1 MRLTDIAV
9 KNAKPSDKQI
19 KLSDGKGL
27 YLLVH
32 PNGSKYWQAAY
43 RFDGKQKV
51 FSIGTYPSVSLS
63 EARTSLLEMKYLLAN
78 GVDPLQQKKAV
89 KAEER
94 GDFTFEAVARDW
106 HKKMSVSERWIPKHS
121 ERILNSLIN
130 HLFPAI
136 GSKDITKLTTR
147 DLLLPLRK
155 IEGKGQHETASR
167 LKQRITAIMRYAVQE
182 DMITHNPANELGGT
196 LITPKRTHYPA
207 LELEQIPDL
216 LSRIDAYKG
225 RRITVLALKLT
236 LLVFIRSSEL
246 RFARWTEIDF
256 KNALWVIPPER
267 DEIEN
272 VRFSER
278 GSKMRMPHYVP
289 LSHQTLDILK
299 ELKDISSDISDGQ
312 GLIFIGSHDYRKPMS
327 ENTINKSLRLMG
339 YDTQK
344 DICGHGFR
352 TMACSSLVESGIW
365 TEDAI
370 ERQMSHKEQ
379 NNVRAAYTH
388 KAKHITQRRLMLQ
401 WWADYLDA
409 NKDKHIMPFEFS
421 MNESHK

>member
-9 KNAKPSDKQI
+9 KNAKPSDRQI

-43 RFDGKQKV
+43 RYDGKQKV

-63 EARTSLLEMKYLLAN
+63 EARTSLLEMKSLLAN
-78 GVDPLQQKKAV
+78 GIDPLQQKKAA

-94 GDFTFEAVARDW
+94 GDFTFEAVAREW
-106 HKKMSVSERWIPKHS
+106 HKKMAVSERWIPKHS
-121 ERILNSLIN
+121 ERVLNSLIN
-130 HLFPAI
+130 HLFTAI
-136 GSKDITKLTTR
+136 GSRDVKTLKTR

-155 IEGKGQHETASR
+155 IEAKGQNETASR

-182 DMITHNPANELGGT
+182 DLITQNPADYLDGT
-196 LITPKRTHYPA
+196 LTTPKRNHYPA

-216 LSRIDAYKG
+216 LARIDAYNG
-225 RRITVLALKLT
+225 SRLTVLALKLT

-246 RFARWTEIDF
+246 RFARWPEIDL
-256 KNALWVIPPER
+256 KNQLWIIPPER
-267 DEIEN
+267 EEIKN

-278 GSKMRMPHYVP
+278 GSKMRMPHYIP
-289 LSHQTLDILK
+289 LSNQAIDVLK
-299 ELKDISSDISDGQ
+299 ELKEISYDISDGE
-312 GLIFIGSHDYRKPMS
+312 GLIFIGCHDYNKPMS
-327 ENTINKSLRLMG
+327 ENTINKALRQMG
-339 YDTQK
+339 YDTKTQ
-344 DICGHGFR
+344 ICGHGFR

-388 KAKHITQRRLMLQ
+388 KAKHITQRRLMIQ

-409 NKDKHIMPFEFS
+409 NKENHIMPFDFARI
-421 MNESHK
+421 N

>member
-9 KNAKPSDKQI
+9 KNARPSGKQV

-32 PNGSKYWQAAY
+32 PNGSKYWQVAY
-43 RFDGKQKV
+43 RYDGKQKV
-51 FSIGTYPSVSLS
+51 FSLGTYPNVPLA
-63 EARTSLLEMKYLLAN
+63 EARTK
-78 GVDPLQQKKAV
+78 LQQKKAV
-89 KAEER
+89 KAEECS
-94 GDFTFEAVARDW
+94 DFTFEAVARVW
-106 HKKMSVSERWIPKHS
+106 HDKMSVSERWIPQHS

-136 GSKDITKLTTR
+136 GSKSITKLTTR
-147 DLLLPLRK
+147 DLLRPLRK
-155 IEGKGQHETASR
+155 IEAKGQHETASR
-167 LKQRITAIMRYAVQE
+167 LKQRMTAIMRYAVQE

-216 LSRIDAYKG
+216 LARIDAYNG
-225 RRITVLALKLT
+225 RRLTKLALKLT
-236 LLVFIRSSEL
+236 MLVFIRSSEL
-246 RFARWTEIDF
+246 RFARWPEIDF
-256 KNALWVIPPER
+256 KNALWVIPTER
-267 DEIEN
+267 EEIEN
-272 VRFSER
+272 VRYSER
-278 GSKMRMPHYVP
+278 GSKMRIPHYVP
-289 LSHQTLDILK
+289 LSSQSIEILK
-299 ELKDISSDISDGQ
+299 ELKDISYDVSDGK
-312 GLIFIGSHDYRKPMS
+312 GLIFIGAHDYRKPMS
-327 ENTINKSLRLMG
+327 ENTINKSLRQMG

-409 NKDKHIMPFEFS
+409 NKEIHIMPFDFART
-421 MNESHK
+421 NN

>member
-1 MRLTDIAV
+1 
-9 KNAKPSDKQI
+9 
-19 KLSDGKGL
+19 
-27 YLLVH
+27 
-32 PNGSKYWQAAY
+32 
-43 RFDGKQKV
+43 
-51 FSIGTYPSVSLS
+51 
-63 EARTSLLEMKYLLAN
+63 
-78 GVDPLQQKKAV
+78 
-89 KAEER
+89 
-94 GDFTFEAVARDW
+94 
-106 HKKMSVSERWIPKHS
+106 
-121 ERILNSLIN
+121 
-130 HLFPAI
+130 
-136 GSKDITKLTTR
+136 
-147 DLLLPLRK
+147 
-155 IEGKGQHETASR
+155 
-167 LKQRITAIMRYAVQE
+167 MRYAVQE
-182 DMITHNPANELGGT
+182 DMIAQNPANELGGT

-207 LELEQIPDL
+207 LELEKIPDL
-216 LSRIDAYKG
+216 LARIDAYNG
-225 RRITVLALKLT
+225 RRLTVLALKLT
-236 LLVFIRSSEL
+236 MLVFIRSSEL
-246 RFARWTEIDF
+246 RFARWPEIDF

-278 GSKMRMPHYVP
+278 GSKMRIPHYVP
-289 LSHQTLDILK
+289 LCKQAIKILEELK
-299 ELKDISSDISDGQ
+299 EISYDVSDGQ

-379 NNVRAAYTH
+379 NNVRAAYIH

-409 NKDKHIMPFEFS
+409 NKERHIMPFDFARI
-421 MNESHK
+421 NN

>member
-63 EARTSLLEMKYLLAN
+63 EARTSLLEMKSLLAN

-106 HKKMSVSERWIPKHS
+106 HKKMSVSERWIPQHS

-155 IEGKGQHETASR
+155 IEAKGQHETASR

-182 DMITHNPANELGGT
+182 DMIAQNPANELGGT

-207 LELEQIPDL
+207 LELEKIPDL
-216 LSRIDAYKG
+216 LARIDAYNG
-225 RRITVLALKLT
+225 RRLTVLALKLT
-236 LLVFIRSSEL
+236 MLVFIRSSEL
-246 RFARWTEIDF
+246 RFARWPEIDF

-278 GSKMRMPHYVP
+278 GSKMRIPHYVP
-289 LSHQTLDILK
+289 LCKQAIKILEELK
-299 ELKDISSDISDGQ
+299 EISYDVSDGQ

-379 NNVRAAYTH
+379 NNVRAAYIH

-409 NKDKHIMPFEFS
+409 NKERHIMPFDFARI
-421 MNESHK
+421 NN

>member
-9 KNAKPSDKQI
+9 KNAKPSDKPTKI
-19 KLSDGKGL
+19 SDGKGL

-51 FSIGTYPSVSLS
+51 FSIGTYPAVSLA
-63 EARTSLLEMKYLLAN
+63 EARTSLLEMKSLLAN
-78 GVDPLQQKKAV
+78 GVDPLQQKKAL

-94 GDFTFEAVARDW
+94 GDFTFEAIARDW
-106 HKKMSVSERWIPKHS
+106 HKKMSVSERWIPQHS

-130 HLFPAI
+130 HLFPSI

-167 LKQRITAIMRYAVQE
+167 LKQRITAIMRYAVQG
-182 DMITHNPANELGGT
+182 DLISQNPANELGGT
-196 LITPKRTHYPA
+196 LIPPKRTHYPA

-216 LSRIDAYKG
+216 LSRIDIYNG
-225 RRITVLALKLT
+225 RRLTVLALKLT
-236 LLVFIRSSEL
+236 ILVFIRSSEL
-246 RFARWTEIDF
+246 RFARWPEIDF
-256 KNALWVIPPER
+256 KNALWVIPTER
-267 DEIEN
+267 EGIEN
-272 VRFSER
+272 VKYSER
-278 GSKMRMPHYVP
+278 GSKMRIPHYVP
-289 LSHQTLDILK
+289 LSSQSIEILK
-299 ELKDISSDISDGQ
+299 ELKDISYDVSDGK
-312 GLIFIGSHDYRKPMS
+312 GLIFIGAHDYRKPMS
-327 ENTINKSLRLMG
+327 ENTINKSLRQMG

-409 NKDKHIMPFEFS
+409 NKEKHIMPFDFART
-421 MNESHK
+421 NN

>member
-9 KNAKPSDKQI
+9 KNTKPSDKQI

-43 RFDGKQKV
+43 RYDGKQKV

-63 EARTSLLEMKYLLAN
+63 EARTSLLEMKSLLAN
-78 GVDPLQQKKAV
+78 GIDPLQQKKAA

-94 GDFTFEAVARDW
+94 GDFTFEAVAREW
-106 HKKMSVSERWIPKHS
+106 HKKMAVSERWIPKHS
-121 ERILNSLIN
+121 ERVLNSLIN
-130 HLFPAI
+130 HLFTAI
-136 GSKDITKLTTR
+136 GSRDVKTLKTR

-155 IEGKGQHETASR
+155 IEAKGQNETASR

-182 DMITHNPANELGGT
+182 DLITQNPADYLDGT
-196 LITPKRTHYPA
+196 LTTPKRNHYPA

-216 LSRIDAYKG
+216 LARIDAYNG
-225 RRITVLALKLT
+225 SRLTVLALKLT

-246 RFARWTEIDF
+246 RFARWPEIDL
-256 KNALWVIPPER
+256 KNQLWIIPPER
-267 DEIEN
+267 EEIKN

-278 GSKMRMPHYVP
+278 GSKMRMPHYIP
-289 LSHQTLDILK
+289 LSNQAIDVLK
-299 ELKDISSDISDGQ
+299 ELKEISYDISDGE
-312 GLIFIGSHDYRKPMS
+312 GLIFIGCHDYKKPMS
-327 ENTINKSLRLMG
+327 ENTINKALRQMG
-339 YDTQK
+339 YDTKTQ
-344 DICGHGFR
+344 ICGHGFR

-388 KAKHITQRRLMLQ
+388 KAKHITQRRLMIQ

-409 NKDKHIMPFEFS
+409 NKENHIMPFDFARI
-421 MNESHK
+421 N

>member
-9 KNAKPSDKQI
+9 KNAKPSAKPTKI
-19 KLSDGKGL
+19 SDGKGL

-43 RFDGKQKV
+43 RYDGKQKV
-51 FSIGTYPSVSLS
+51 FSIGTYPTVSLV
-63 EARTSLLEMKYLLAN
+63 EARTSLLEMKSLLAS
-78 GVDPLQQKKAV
+78 GIDPPQQKKAV

-94 GDFTFEAVARDW
+94 GDFKFEAVARDW
-106 HKKMSVSERWIPKHS
+106 HKKMSVSERWIPQHS

-130 HLFPAI
+130 HLFPALA
-136 GSKDITKLTTR
+136 SKDITKLTTR

-155 IEGKGQHETASR
+155 IEAKGQHETASR

-182 DMITHNPANELGGT
+182 DMISQNPANELGGT

-216 LSRIDAYKG
+216 LSRINAYKG
-225 RRITVLALKLT
+225 RRLTVLALKLT
-236 LLVFIRSSEL
+236 MLVFIRSSEL
-246 RFARWTEIDF
+246 RFARWAEIDF
-256 KNALWVIPPER
+256 ENKLWIIPPNRE
-267 DEIEN
+267 EIKD
-272 VRFSER
+272 VKFSER
-278 GSKMRMPHYVP
+278 GSKMRIPHYVP
-289 LSHQTLDILK
+289 LSHQAIDILK
-299 ELKDISSDISDGQ
+299 ELKEISYGMSDGQ
-312 GLIFIGSHDYRKPMS
+312 GLIFIGCHDYRKPMS
-327 ENTINKSLRLMG
+327 ENTVNKALQLMG

-379 NNVRAAYTH
+379 NNLRAAYTH
-388 KAKHITQRRLMLQ
+388 KAKHITQRRLMIQ

-409 NKDKHIMPFEFS
+409 NIEKHIMPFDFARS
-421 MNESHK
+421 ML

>member
-9 KNAKPSDKQI
+9 KNARPSGKQV

-32 PNGSKYWQAAY
+32 PNGSKYWQVAY
-43 RFDGKQKV
+43 RYDGKQKV
-51 FSIGTYPSVSLS
+51 FSLGTYPNVPLA
-63 EARTSLLEMKYLLAN
+63 EARTKLVEVKSLLAN
-78 GVDPLQQKKAV
+78 GIDPLQQKKAV
-89 KAEER
+89 KAEECS
-94 GDFTFEAVARDW
+94 DFTFEAVARVW
-106 HKKMSVSERWIPKHS
+106 HDKMSVSERWIPQHS

-136 GSKDITKLTTR
+136 GSKSITKLTTR
-147 DLLLPLRK
+147 DLLRPLRK
-155 IEGKGQHETASR
+155 IEAKGQHETASR
-167 LKQRITAIMRYAVQE
+167 LKQRMTAIMRYAVQE

-216 LSRIDAYKG
+216 LARIDAYNG
-225 RRITVLALKLT
+225 RRLTKLALKLT
-236 LLVFIRSSEL
+236 MLVFIRSSEL
-246 RFARWTEIDF
+246 RFARWPEIDF
-256 KNALWVIPPER
+256 KNALWVIPTER
-267 DEIEN
+267 EEIEN
-272 VRFSER
+272 VRYSER
-278 GSKMRMPHYVP
+278 GSKMRIPHYVP
-289 LSHQTLDILK
+289 LSSQSIEILK
-299 ELKDISSDISDGQ
+299 ELKDISYDVSDGK
-312 GLIFIGSHDYRKPMS
+312 GLIFIGAHDYRKPMS
-327 ENTINKSLRLMG
+327 ENTINKSLRQMG

-409 NKDKHIMPFEFS
+409 NKEIHIMPFDFART
-421 MNESHK
+421 NN

>member
-63 EARTSLLEMKYLLAN
+63 EARTSLLEMKSLLAN

-106 HKKMSVSERWIPKHS
+106 HKKMSVSERWIPQHS

-155 IEGKGQHETASR
+155 IEANGQHETDSR

-182 DMITHNPANELGGT
+182 DMIAQNPANELGGT

-207 LELEQIPDL
+207 LELEKIPDL
-216 LSRIDAYKG
+216 LARIDAYNG
-225 RRITVLALKLT
+225 RRLTVLALKLT
-236 LLVFIRSSEL
+236 MLVFIRSSEL
-246 RFARWTEIDF
+246 RFARWPEIDF

-278 GSKMRMPHYVP
+278 GSKMRIPHYVP
-289 LSHQTLDILK
+289 LCKQAIKILEELK
-299 ELKDISSDISDGQ
+299 EISYDVSDGQ

-379 NNVRAAYTH
+379 NNVRAAYIH

-409 NKDKHIMPFEFS
+409 NKERHIMPFDFARI
-421 MNESHK
+421 NN

>member
-63 EARTSLLEMKYLLAN
+63 EARTSLLEMKSLLAN

-106 HKKMSVSERWIPKHS
+106 HKKMSVSERWIPQHS

-182 DMITHNPANELGGT
+182 DMINHNPANELGGT

-216 LSRIDAYKG
+216 LARIDAYNG
-225 RRITVLALKLT
+225 RRLTILALKLT
-236 LLVFIRSSEL
+236 MLVFIRSSEL
-246 RFARWTEIDF
+246 RFARWPEIDF
-256 KNALWVIPPER
+256 KNTLWVIPPER

-278 GSKMRMPHYVP
+278 GSKMRIPHYVP
-289 LSHQTLDILK
+289 LCKQAIKILEELK
-299 ELKDISSDISDGQ
+299 EISYDVSDGQ

-379 NNVRAAYTH
+379 NNVRAAYIH

-409 NKDKHIMPFEFS
+409 NKERHIMPFDFARI
-421 MNESHK
+421 NN

>member
-51 FSIGTYPSVSLS
+51 FSIGTYPAVSLA
-63 EARTSLLEMKYLLAN
+63 EARTSLLEMKSLLAS
-78 GVDPLQQKKAV
+78 GIDPLQQKKAV

-106 HKKMSVSERWIPKHS
+106 HKKMSVSELWIPQHS

-130 HLFPAI
+130 HLFPAL

-155 IEGKGQHETASR
+155 IEVKGQHETASR

-216 LSRIDAYKG
+216 LARIDAYNG
-225 RRITVLALKLT
+225 RRLTVLALKLT
-236 LLVFIRSSEL
+236 MLVFIRSSEL
-246 RFARWTEIDF
+246 RFARWPEIDF

-278 GSKMRMPHYVP
+278 GSKMRIPHYVP
-289 LSHQTLDILK
+289 LCKQAIKILEELK
-299 ELKDISSDISDGQ
+299 EISYDVSDGQ

-379 NNVRAAYTH
+379 NNVRAAYIH

-409 NKDKHIMPFEFS
+409 NKERHIMPFDFARI
-421 MNESHK
+421 N

>member
-43 RFDGKQKV
+43 RYDGKQKV

-63 EARTSLLEMKYLLAN
+63 EARTSLLEMKSLLAN
-78 GVDPLQQKKAV
+78 GIDPLQQKKAA

-94 GDFTFEAVARDW
+94 GDFTFEAVAREW
-106 HKKMSVSERWIPKHS
+106 HKKMAVSERWIPKHS
-121 ERILNSLIN
+121 ERVLNSLIN
-130 HLFPAI
+130 HLFTAI
-136 GSKDITKLTTR
+136 GSRDVKTLKTR

-155 IEGKGQHETASR
+155 IEAKGQNETASR

-182 DMITHNPANELGGT
+182 DLITQNPADYLDGT
-196 LITPKRTHYPA
+196 LTTPKRNHYPA

-216 LSRIDAYKG
+216 LARIDAYNG
-225 RRITVLALKLT
+225 SRLTVLALKLT

-246 RFARWTEIDF
+246 RFARWPEIDL
-256 KNALWVIPPER
+256 KNQLWIIPPER
-267 DEIEN
+267 EEIKN

-278 GSKMRMPHYVP
+278 GSKMRMPHYIP
-289 LSHQTLDILK
+289 LSNQAIDVLK
-299 ELKDISSDISDGQ
+299 ELKEISYDISDGE
-312 GLIFIGSHDYRKPMS
+312 GLIFIGCHDYKKPMS
-327 ENTINKSLRLMG
+327 ENTINKALRQMG
-339 YDTQK
+339 YDTKTQ
-344 DICGHGFR
+344 ICGYGFR

-388 KAKHITQRRLMLQ
+388 KAKHITQRRLMIQ

-409 NKDKHIMPFEFS
+409 NKENHIMPFDFARI
-421 MNESHK
+421 N

>member
-43 RFDGKQKV
+43 RYDGKQKV

-63 EARTSLLEMKYLLAN
+63 EARTSLLEMKSLLAN
-78 GVDPLQQKKAV
+78 GIDPLQQKKAA

-94 GDFTFEAVARDW
+94 GDFTFEAVAREW
-106 HKKMSVSERWIPKHS
+106 HKKMAVSERWIPKHS
-121 ERILNSLIN
+121 ERVLNSLIN
-130 HLFPAI
+130 HLFTAI
-136 GSKDITKLTTR
+136 GSRDVKTLKTR

-155 IEGKGQHETASR
+155 IEAKGQNETASR

-182 DMITHNPANELGGT
+182 DLITQNPADYLDGT
-196 LITPKRTHYPA
+196 LTTPKRNHYPA

-216 LSRIDAYKG
+216 LARIDAYNG
-225 RRITVLALKLT
+225 SRLTVLALKLT

-246 RFARWTEIDF
+246 RFARWPEIDL
-256 KNALWVIPPER
+256 KNQLWIIPPER
-267 DEIEN
+267 EEIKN

-278 GSKMRMPHYVP
+278 GSKMRMPHYIP
-289 LSHQTLDILK
+289 LSNQAIDVLK
-299 ELKDISSDISDGQ
+299 ELKEISYDISDGE
-312 GLIFIGSHDYRKPMS
+312 GLIFIGCHDYKKPMS
-327 ENTINKSLRLMG
+327 ENTINKALRQMG
-339 YDTQK
+339 YDTKTQ
-344 DICGHGFR
+344 ICGHGFR

-388 KAKHITQRRLMLQ
+388 KAKHITQRRLMIQ

-409 NKDKHIMPFEFS
+409 NKENHIMPFDFA
-421 MNESHK
+421 